1 VPAALFPFP
10 RFVFAL
16 LSIIVAIVPACG
28 PSASH
33 GSQNFPA
40 AGRLITMDQI
50 ERSGGRTAWDVLKR
64 EAPMF
69 LFSEDRN
76 GRPSRLGRRGR
87 ASIILDDSPLL
98 FVDGIR
104 WVDFKGLADL
114 PASSL
119 FSIWLLSGA
128 EGTTYYGTDATAG
141 VIVIRTRDGHES

>member
-1 VPAALFPFP
+1 MPTVRCILAFLPT
-10 RFVFAL
+10 L
-16 LSIIVAIVPACG
+16 LIAIAPGCG
-28 PSASH
+28 PAKSH
-33 GSQNFPA
+33 GSQNYHG
-40 AGRLITMDQI
+40 AGRLITLEQI

-69 LFSEDRN
+69 LFAEDRS

-87 ASIILDDSPLL
+87 ASIILDDSPLV

-104 WVDFKGLADL
+104 MPDFKGLADL

-141 VIVIRTRDGHES
+141 VIVIHTRDGRES